1 MDLGFSRR
9 QFTWSNR
16 RSGLANI
23 QEKIDRSIANIS
35 WRTTFPNATVRH
47 HPIAPSDHTPIILD
61 FIGVEISVPKSF
73 KFEGFWMSLVS
84 ILWLLLGN
92 QHIPDSPG
100 RILFQK
106 IRAVRFAL
114 RKGNKTHFGNIH
126 NAINSTKEQILL
138 SLLGVPSKENLH
150 WERLLML
157 ELDEMWKREEL
168 LWKQKSRID
177 WLT

>member
-23 QEKIDRSIANIS
+23 QERIDRSIANIS

-47 HPIAPSDHTPIILD
+47 HPIAPSDHTSIILD

-84 ILWLLLGN
+84 ILWLLLG
-92 QHIPDSPG
+92 I
-100 RILFQK
+100 
-106 IRAVRFAL
+106 
-114 RKGNKTHFGNIH
+114 NIFP
-126 NAINSTKEQILL
+126 ILL
-138 SLLGVPSKENLH
+138 GEFYSE
-150 WERLLML
+150 
-157 ELDEMWKREEL
+157 
-168 LWKQKSRID
+168 KSG
-177 WLT
+177 W